1 MLIIN
6 NLKHQY
12 QGIIE
17 SEMVSSYFLLY
28 LINQYD

>member
-12 QGIIE
+12 QGLIE
-17 SEMVSSYFLLY
+17 SEIISSYF
-28 LINQYD
+28 IIIPKK

>member
-17 SEMVSSYFLLY
+17 SEIVRSSF
-28 LINQYD
+28 IIIPKK

>member
-1 MLIIN
+1 MLIIS

-17 SEMVSSYFLLY
+17 SEMDSSYF
-28 LINQYD
+28 IIIPKK

>member
-6 NLKHQY
+6 NLKHQG

-17 SEMVSSYFLLY
+17 NERFSSYF
-28 LINQYD
+28 IIIPKK

>member
-17 SEMVSSYFLLY
+17 SEMVSSYF
-28 LINQYD
+28 IVIPKK

>member
-1 MLIIN
+1 MLIKN

-17 SEMVSSYFLLY
+17 SEIVSSYF
-28 LINQYD
+28 IIIPKK

>member
-6 NLKHQY
+6 NLKHQS

-17 SEMVSSYFLLY
+17 RERVSSYF
-28 LINQYD
+28 IIIPKK

>member
-17 SEMVSSYFLLY
+17 SEMFRSYF
-28 LINQYD
+28 IIIPKK

>member
-6 NLKHQY
+6 NLKQQS

-17 SEMVSSYFLLY
+17 SERVSSYF
-28 LINQYD
+28 IIIPKK

>member
-6 NLKHQY
+6 NLKHQR

-17 SEMVSSYFLLY
+17 SEMVSSYF
-28 LINQYD
+28 IIIPKK

>member
-6 NLKHQY
+6 NLKHQN

-17 SEMVSSYFLLY
+17 SEMVSSYF
-28 LINQYD
+28 IIIPKK

>member
-1 MLIIN
+1 MLVIN

-17 SEMVSSYFLLY
+17 SERVSSYF
-28 LINQYD
+28 IIIPKK

>member
-17 SEMVSSYFLLY
+17 SDLVSSYF
-28 LINQYD
+28 IIIPKE

>member
-1 MLIIN
+1 MLIIC

-17 SEMVSSYFLLY
+17 SEMVSSYF
-28 LINQYD
+28 IIIPKK

>member
-6 NLKHQY
+6 NLKQQR

-17 SEMVSSYFLLY
+17 SEMVSSYF
-28 LINQYD
+28 IIIPKK

>member
-6 NLKHQY
+6 NLKHQG

-17 SEMVSSYFLLY
+17 SERDSSYF
-28 LINQYD
+28 IIIPKK

>member
-6 NLKHQY
+6 NLKYQY

-17 SEMVSSYFLLY
+17 SEKVSSYF
-28 LINQYD
+28 IIIPKK

>member
-1 MLIIN
+1 MLFIN

-17 SEMVSSYFLLY
+17 SEMVSSYF
-28 LINQYD
+28 IIIPKK

>member
-6 NLKHQY
+6 NLKYQY

-17 SEMVSSYFLLY
+17 SEMVSSYF
-28 LINQYD
+28 IIIPKK

>member
-17 SEMVSSYFLLY
+17 SQNVISYF
-28 LINQYD
+28 IIIPKK

>member
-12 QGIIE
+12 QGIIK
-17 SEMVSSYFLLY
+17 SEMVSSYF
-28 LINQYD
+28 IIIPKK

>member
-6 NLKHQY
+6 NLKYQY

-17 SEMVSSYFLLY
+17 SAMVSSYF
-28 LINQYD
+28 IIIPKK

>member
-6 NLKHQY
+6 NLKHQC

-17 SEMVSSYFLLY
+17 SEMVSSYF
-28 LINQYD
+28 IIIPKK

>member
-17 SEMVSSYFLLY
+17 SEMVSSYFIIILKK
-28 LINQYD
+28 

>member
-6 NLKHQY
+6 NLKHQS

-17 SEMVSSYFLLY
+17 SEMVSSYF
-28 LINQYD
+28 IIIPKK

>member
-1 MLIIN
+1 MLIIS

-17 SEMVSSYFLLY
+17 SERFSSYF
-28 LINQYD
+28 IIIPMK

>member
-6 NLKHQY
+6 NLKHQE

-17 SEMVSSYFLLY
+17 SERGRVSSYF
-28 LINQYD
+28 IIIPKK

>member
-1 MLIIN
+1 MIVIN

-17 SEMVSSYFLLY
+17 TEMVSSYF
-28 LINQYD
+28 IIIPKK